1 MAENKAK
8 EAEAKRINV
17 RVLADT
23 TINGIKIK
31 CGRVAVIKGNDF
43 GIDDAVLDC
52 TPEAVAYALTE
63 YPDIIDPYAAL

>member
-1 MAENKAK
+1 MEENKVK
-8 EAEAKRINV
+8 NAEARLINV

-31 CGRVAVIKGNDF
+31 CGQVAVIKGNDL
-43 GIDDAVLDC
+43 GIDDAVLDP

-63 YPDIIDPYAAL
+63 YPDIIDPYA